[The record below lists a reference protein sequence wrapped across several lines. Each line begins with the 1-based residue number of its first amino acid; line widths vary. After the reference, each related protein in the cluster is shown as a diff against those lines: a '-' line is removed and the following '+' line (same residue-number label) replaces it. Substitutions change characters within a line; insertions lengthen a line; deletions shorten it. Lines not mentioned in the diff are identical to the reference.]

1 LFGKRWPEAKDV
13 TFEKLKFG
21 VSPRERDFVASLATV
36 DGGTLSAVNERY
48 G

>member
-13 TFEKLKFG
+13 TFGKLKFE
-21 VSPRERDFVASLATV
+21 VNPRERDFVASLASV